1 MKKVEI
7 EKSDLKS
14 YNEIKQR
21 IEFPSTNRKRLF
33 IRMVSFF
40 VFVGCITLLI
50 HFFLDLPLTNLLFN
64 IYILFM
70 VPFLLIV
77 AVPLI
82 WILIKIIFRTR
93 NRDFMY
99 QLFVITQLT
108 VVCCFIFP
116 ISVLFSFERELLAV
130 TYLMLSMS
138 LLIIF
143 TVMKFS
149 RKPIFWNSSLDYYS
163 APLLVHQAAEINEEQ
178 DGYSQRPLLV
188 SFQEMEDF
196 ISSSAEFRVQLEN
209 YARFLGK
216 KGELIDW
223 DIKDTS
229 VTLYPRFLIR
239 TPNFLWDFR
248 LFYQFLYRLLTRRN
262 LTTIEIIFSAP
273 QISIRV
279 SAEDYD
285 LLSRDVTFHLLGESI
300 LKCFKES
307 LLAFLNHDL
316 NAAYQN
322 LFPQHQWI
330 G

>member
-1 MKKVEI
+1 MTKVEI
-7 EKSDLKS
+7 EKSDSKS
-14 YNEIKQR
+14 GNEIKQR
-21 IEFPSTNRKRLF
+21 IEFPGTNRKRLL

-40 VFVGCITLLI
+40 VLIGCIALLF
-50 HFFLDLPLTNLLFN
+50 HFFLDLPITYLFFS
-64 IYILFM
+64 IYILFLA
-70 VPFLLIV
+70 PFLLIV

-82 WILIKIIFRTR
+82 WILIKITFRTR
-93 NRDFMY
+93 NRDFML
-99 QLFVITQLT
+99 QLFVVIQLT

-116 ISVLFSFERELLAV
+116 ISVLFSFERELLTV

-138 LLIIF
+138 LIILGI
-143 TVMKFS
+143 VMNFS
-149 RKPIFWNSSLDYYS
+149 HKPIFWNSSLDYYS
-163 APLLVHQAAEINEEQ
+163 APLLVHQSAEINGEQ

-196 ISSSAEFRVQLEN
+196 ISSSAEFRVQLEK

-239 TPNFLWDFR
+239 TPNFLWEFR

-285 LLSRDVTFHLLGESI
+285 LLSREVTFHLLVESI

-307 LLAFLNHDL
+307 LLAFFNQDF

-322 LFPQHQWI
+322 LFPQQ
-330 G
+330 